1 MTVSPMT
8 HEPTVFIVDDDDAV
22 RRFLTGLIRSIDLKV
37 EAYASAQDFLDAYRP
52 GRPGC
57 LLLDV
62 RMPGMSGLEL
72 QRELA
77 ERAIALQ
84 VVILTGHGNV
94 PVAVQA
100 MKAGAVDF
108 IEKPFNNE
116 LLLDRIQRAVAQSL
130 RSDSAREARDETLR
144 RLDTLT
150 RRERQVFELVVGGET
165 NKSIAH
171 RLAISEKTVEIHRA
185 RVMRKMRARSLAALV
200 QMAVGL
206 PDD

>member
-1 MTVSPMT
+1 MT

-22 RRFLTGLIRSIDLKV
+22 RRFLTGLIRSIDLDV

-77 ERAIALQ
+77 ERAIDLQ

-116 LLLDRIQRAVAQSL
+116 LLLDRIQRAVAQSR
-130 RSDSAREARDETLR
+130 RSDSEREAHGEALR
-144 RLDTLT
+144 RLATLT
-150 RRERQVFELVVGGET
+150 PRERQVFDLVVGGET
-165 NKSIAH
+165 NKRIAH
-171 RLAISEKTVEIHRA
+171 GLAISDKTVEIHRA
-185 RVMRKMRARSLAALV
+185 KVMRKMHASSLAALV
-200 QMAVGL
+200 HMAVSLEG
-206 PDD
+206 D

>member
-1 MTVSPMT
+1 MTD
-8 HEPTVFIVDDDDAV
+8 EPTVFIVDDDDAV
-22 RRFLTGLIRSIDLKV
+22 RRFLSGLVHSIDLRV
-37 EAYASAQDFLDAYRP
+37 EVHASAQEFLDAYEP
-52 GRPGC
+52 GCPGC

-77 ERAIALQ
+77 GQSIDLP
-84 VVILTGHGNV
+84 VIILTGHGNV

-116 LLLDRIQRAVAQSL
+116 LLLDRIQTVLAQNVRADGARTRRNEISNRMKSL
-130 RSDSAREARDETLR
+130 TQ
-144 RLDTLT
+144 
-150 RRERQVFELVVGGET
+150 RERQVFDLVVAGEV

-171 RLAISEKTVEIHRA
+171 HLSISEKTVEIHRA
-185 RVMRKMRARSLAALV
+185 HMINKMGAKSLAALV
-200 QMAVGL
+200 KMAIRL
-206 PDD
+206 SDH

>member
-1 MTVSPMT
+1 MQMTN
-8 HEPTVFIVDDDDAV
+8 EPTVFVVDDDDAV
-22 RRFLTGLIRSIDLKV
+22 RRFLTGLIQSIDLKV
-37 EAYASAQDFLDAYRP
+37 EAYASAKDFLDAYEP
-52 GRPGC
+52 NRPGC

-77 ERAIALQ
+77 ERSIDLQ

-116 LLLDRIQRAVAQSL
+116 LLLDRIQTAVAQSL
-130 RSDSAREARDETLR
+130 RSDSEREKHGETLR

-150 RRERQVFELVVGGET
+150 PRERQVFELVVSGET

-171 RLAISEKTVEIHRA
+171 RLTISGKTVEIHRA
-185 RVMRKMRARSLAALV
+185 NVMRKMGAKSLADLV
-200 QMAVGL
+200 KMTVASNA
-206 PDD
+206 P